1 VTDRGRTTSEIEDS
15 DRALYDR
22 ARNAWDEA
30 RWHDLAVLA
39 AEPLAARAD
48 RAELALLAAAGLI
61 QLGRMREAR
70 HQLDQARDW
79 GCAPRLMTQVLISG
93 AFNTLGRAACLLDD
107 DPLAR
112 SCFEDAIATLHPD
125 RDIAPEGQ
133 QRGVRERAALN
144 LLPEAARLVEDRL
157 NKAVRHDRIEP
168 LEANMLKTQV
178 DLLNHTLG
186 LAQRRQQLM
195 PDHDAA
201 APDERLEQRAVS
213 QLGQD
218 LWVLEQ
224 TGQKRGGFFVEFG
237 ATDGILLSNTL
248 LLETQ
253 FGWTG
258 ICAEPNPA
266 FFEKLQ
272 RNRNCIT
279 SPDCIGGQTGRTVS
293 FILAD
298 EYGGFAEFADSDT
311 HSDRRAAYREAGK
324 VIELETISLDAFL
337 KKHDAPHRIDY
348 LSIDTEGSEFEI
360 LEAFPFADWD
370 IRLLTIEHNFTPI
383 RAKIRKLME
392 EHGYICT
399 EQKWDDWYAKP

>member
-1 VTDRGRTTSEIEDS
+1 MTGRGRKTAEVEDPG
-15 DRALYDR
+15 RALHDR
-22 ARNAWDEA
+22 ARRAWNEA
-30 RWHDLAVLA
+30 RWHDLAALA
-39 AEPLAARAD
+39 AEPLAAQDDRAD
-48 RAELALLAAAGLI
+48 LALLIAAGLV

-70 HQLDQARDW
+70 HQLDRARDW
-79 GCAPRLMTQVLISG
+79 GCAPRLMTQVLVSG
-93 AFNTLGRAACLLDD
+93 AFNTLGRAACLLED

-125 RDIAPEGQ
+125 RDIAREGQ

-144 LLPEAARLVEDRL
+144 LLPEAARLVDDRL
-157 NKAVRHDRIEP
+157 NEAVRHDRIEP
-168 LEANMLKTQV
+168 SEASMLKTQV
-178 DLLNHTLG
+178 ELLNHTLG

-195 PDHDAA
+195 PGHAD
-201 APDERLEQRAVS
+201 APDERPEQRAVS

-218 LWVLEQ
+218 LWVLDQ
-224 TGQKRGGFFVEFG
+224 TGRKRGGFFVEFG
-237 ATDGILLSNTL
+237 ATDGVLLSNTL
-248 LLETQ
+248 LLEAE
-253 FGWTG
+253 FGWSG

-272 RNRNCIT
+272 RNRDCIT
-279 SPDCIGGQTGRTVS
+279 APDCIGGQTGRTVE

-298 EYGGFAEFADSDT
+298 EYGGFAEFADSDA
-311 HSDRRAAYREAGK
+311 HSNRRAAYRKAGK
-324 VIELETISLDAFL
+324 MIELETISLDEFL
-337 KKHDAPHRIDY
+337 KKYDAPRRIDY

-360 LEAFPFADWD
+360 LEAFPFAEWD

-392 EHGYICT
+392 GHGYICT